1 MIRSSRSRDMTK
13 YCYFHEDH
21 RHETND
27 YRELRHQI
35 EEAVRS
41 GQLSHLV
48 KGIKKGKMRVSDTQ
62 QGIKKENKE
71 TTPVKAPVLM
81 ISRQDQNQKRKS
93 AGELINGL
101 GEITFPHVSGS
112 NNSSDPVII
121 KARISERERMGIL
134 VSIIHGAIKFH
145 TPKGIGTMLSTYKP
159 PERDERKK
167 KSKATCSEIT
177 KNVLSCKDAEERII
191 VNTNYPEQ
199 TVAIGRQL
207 LTSIKERLQ
216 KLIIPNVDVFA
227 WTYADMTGI
236 PRTIMVGGKSF
247 NTEHKLNE
255 YNHIKPIKQKRR
267 GLGSDR
273 NKVACR
279 EVEELTKA
287 GILRKV
293 KN

>member
-21 RHETND
+21 GHETND

-112 NNSSDPVII
+112 THGFCFFSREHSWPLGKVPLEVTIGDSSLTRTEVLNFVII
-121 KARISERERMGIL
+121 RSNSLHNLLLGRTAMQRMGIV
-134 VSIIHGAIKFH
+134 VSTIYKAINFH
-145 TPKGIGTMLSTYKP
+145 TPKGIGTVLSTYEP

-167 KSKATCSEIT
+167 KPKATCLEIA
-177 KNVLSCKDAEERII
+177 KNVCSCEDAKERII
-191 VNTNYPEQ
+191 VNTKYPEQ
-199 TVAIGRQL
+199 TIANGKQL
-207 LTSIKERLQ
+207 PTNIKERL
-216 KLIIPNVDVFA
+216 
-227 WTYADMTGI
+227 
-236 PRTIMVGGKSF
+236 
-247 NTEHKLNE
+247 
-255 YNHIKPIKQKRR
+255 
-267 GLGSDR
+267 
-273 NKVACR
+273 
-279 EVEELTKA
+279 
-287 GILRKV
+287 
-293 KN
+293 